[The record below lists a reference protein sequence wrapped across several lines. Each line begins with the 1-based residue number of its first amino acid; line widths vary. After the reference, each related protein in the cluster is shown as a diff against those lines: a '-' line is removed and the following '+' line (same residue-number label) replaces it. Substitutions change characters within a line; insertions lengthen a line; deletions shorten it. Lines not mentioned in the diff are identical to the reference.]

1 MLCSVDRWIQLMLK
15 HCLGVITKCEPNA
28 DTKTHQTDSL
38 HEQNSTFRPWTF
50 FGLGSFTFE
59 PTSEATQGPQIFA
72 MDEDDSPRR
81 GFIPESSRHGTWA
94 VYGCS
99 EGDTH
104 SFCTKLVFVFCLHH
118 SFLKKK
124 TDNSAYSHTHR
135 YHRYIYIYT

>member
-1 MLCSVDRWIQLMLK
+1 MQIQK
-15 HCLGVITKCEPNA
+15 HIKQIRYTNKTAHLGRL
-28 DTKTHQTDSL
+28 SL
-38 HEQNSTFRPWTF
+38 VWEC
-50 FGLGSFTFE
+50 LGSFTFE

-104 SFCTKLVFVFCLHH
+104 SFCTKLVSVFCLHH

-124 TDNSAYSHTHR
+124 TDNSAYSRTHTHR
-135 YHRYIYIYT
+135 YHRYIYIYIIYIIYIILKYL